1 MMRNSNFSQTG
12 YLTRFY
18 LRRDWLKIVIWM
30 IGLVGLM
37 GVGGGKFDGLY
48 GTKAAMDSIVSTLK
62 TPAMVSLF
70 GPFTAQQP
78 YNVALIF
85 AMEMMVFMGLF
96 MAMMNIY
103 FAVRGTRAEED
114 SGILELIRAH
124 SVGKYA
130 PLLASIMELLI
141 INVVTGILESLSLMA
156 ANMTGADSAGS
167 WLFGLGLAAVGF
179 MFGVFSLLM
188 AQLSDNA
195 RGATML
201 SYLVLALLYLVRMM
215 TDVSNPDYTWWSPFC
230 WIEKLS
236 VYDQNNWWPL
246 FAMLGVS
253 LVTIV
258 VTFYAYAHRD
268 VTAGLIATRP
278 GRKRAS
284 VLLAGPFSLIFRLE
298 RTSFFVWMIGMFV
311 LGVSYGSIF
320 GTVGDIMKSNP
331 AMAGLLGENA
341 VNAANQTVILNFA
354 ALLSIVFVVLGTV
367 PALQIV
373 LKLNGDERKGWLEQ
387 IHAKSISRL
396 RLYCSYVVM
405 ALITGTLALLLGIL
419 GMYAAGQSVMDSPL
433 PLSRFLRSFYGYL
446 PALLVTVGIGAVLA
460 GLLPRL
466 QSISWIVPIY
476 GFISLYLG
484 ELLGLPKWALKLTP
498 YGWINKVPLHNVQW
512 NMTWELLVLALVLF
526 IIGFIFYRRRD
537 MVEN

>member
-1 MMRNSNFSQTG
+1 MMRNSSFSQAG

-85 AMEMMVFMGLF
+85 AVEMMVFMGLF

-156 ANMTGADSAGS
+156 ANMTGADSTGS

-215 TDVSNPDYTWWSPFC
+215 TDVSNPDYTWWSPFG

-246 FAMLGVS
+246 FAMLVVS
-253 LVTIV
+253 LVTIA

-268 VTAGLIATRP
+268 VTAGLIATRS

-367 PALQIV
+367 PAMQIV

-396 RLYCSYVVM
+396 HLYCSYVVM

-484 ELLGLPKWALKLTP
+484 ELLGLPKWSLKLTP

-512 NMTWELLVLALVLF
+512 NMTWEFLVLALVLF